1 MKNHEAVDVV
11 IVGAGAAGS
20 QLAAKLARGGKR
32 VVVLE
37 AGPPWQ
43 LRDMFSSQIWARR
56 LKWSAAPV
64 NTTGTAPVP
73 VTFNLGGGLGGS
85 AIHHYANWYRLHPE
99 DFKEQTLFGQNLDW
113 PITYDDLR
121 PFYDEVQTEIGISGD
136 SQRKL
141 PAHPPRPIP
150 CRRLKPSVM
159 PTSSPRV
166 LRISEWGVSPP
177 LTPSIRSSTKAVMPA
192 FMTAGAMRA
201 ALLAHSLTRLSPTY
215 PPLLPPVP
223 SFAHGRT

>member
-1 MKNHEAVDVV
+1 MRNHEAVDVV

-20 QLAAKLARGGKR
+20 QLAAKLAHGGKR

-56 LKWSAAPV
+56 LKWSSGFV
-64 NTTGTAPVP
+64 STTGTAPVP

-113 PITYDDLR
+113 PITYDELR

-136 SQRKL
+136 TQAETTRP
-141 PAHPPRPIP
+141 PAAPYP
-150 CRRLKPSVM
+150 M
-159 PTSSPRV
+159 
-166 LRISEWGVSPP
+166 PP
-177 LTPSIRSSTKAVMPA
+177 LKSLGQANVISQGFANLGMGSFPHPSRHQL
-192 FMTAGAMRA
+192 G
-201 ALLAHSLTRLSPTY
+201 
-215 PPLLPPVP
+215 
-223 SFAHGRT
+223 